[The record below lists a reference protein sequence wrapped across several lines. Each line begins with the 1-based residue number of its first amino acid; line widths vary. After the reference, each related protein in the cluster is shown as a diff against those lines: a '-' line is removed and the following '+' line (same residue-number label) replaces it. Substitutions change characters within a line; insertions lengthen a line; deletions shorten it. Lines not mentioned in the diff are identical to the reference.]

1 MGSESFIK
9 VFFTI
14 SNTIKLYHWQTRS
27 YPRHK
32 ATDELHSKLLDLI
45 DTFVEVYIGKYSRP
59 DFNGEFNITIKELSD
74 EYAFDLLT
82 HFAEYLEKD
91 LPKVLSSKDTH
102 LLNIR
107 DEMLATINQTMYLF
121 TLN

>member
-9 VFFTI
+9 VFLTI
-14 SNTIKLYHWQTRS
+14 ANTIKLYHWQTRS
-27 YPRHK
+27 FSRHK

-59 DFNGEFNITIKELSD
+59 DFDGGFNITIKELTD
-74 EYAFDLLT
+74 EYAFDLLA
-82 HFAEYLEKD
+82 HFAEYLERD
-91 LPKVLSSKDTH
+91 LPKMLSNDTH

-107 DEMLATINQTMYLF
+107 DEMLATVNQTMYLF